1 MFIHMCG
8 FLLLWK
14 LRPVHCKQRLL
25 LPPFFRSDSANWWQA
40 PLHSRFCKHIS
51 PDSSKN
57 CCSADQHQISIFIM
71 EVGFMLAMMSL
82 SYRSTLNATSRE
94 IQSSPGHRKHGAKHR
109 PTAAGKREGKPSIIY
124 IWSLWLWMG
133 KKEMHQTIL
142 TLHAVQD
149 VLLPYFNSCV
159 HNWHAHACACWFFLP
174 TKINLGLFRF
184 KMKSS
189 IPPLHSVLK
198 ISHLRSSFQMCSLNI
213 TCILRPYAEV

>member
-1 MFIHMCG
+1 MTSSICQGWPLSCFIWVKMPLMSAGASFVPHNITNPGEKISSGDSLACIWKQVPRAICWAYLFRHIETNHCR
-8 FLLLWK
+8 FL
-14 LRPVHCKQRLL
+14 
-25 LPPFFRSDSANWWQA
+25 PFR
-40 PLHSRFCKHIS
+40 
-51 PDSSKN
+51 
-57 CCSADQHQISIFIM
+57 
-71 EVGFMLAMMSL
+71 
-82 SYRSTLNATSRE
+82 
-94 IQSSPGHRKHGAKHR
+94 
-109 PTAAGKREGKPSIIY
+109 GKPSIIY

-142 TLHAVQD
+142 TLLAVQD

-213 TCILRPYAEV
+213 TCILRPYAAVSFRVYTL